1 MFKSLHHILDV
12 IENQPGWEV
21 QQQFRLILAQ
31 WSGVVGATVADHT
44 RPTGIDRS
52 VLWVATSSPIWAQE
66 LTFKRHLILQKLN
79 ERYKRDENLSKSPSE
94 TLSDK
99 PLGGKLESNLSSNL
113 NNLDDRLLPL
123 RKHSLPKNPPL
134 TNTSGNP
141 QPMRSFEIKDIRFSP
156 GQWRPRFDDASPIAA
171 NHPSY
176 LPPKIKQRST
186 PSPSL
191 KPVSADFPFDPDKAI
206 KSDKAINSNK
216 SHQSSKASINA
227 QAWWQEV
234 QERSSNLPLCSQCCC
249 PTPPGEID
257 RWGCCALC
265 ATKKWSR

>member
-44 RPTGIDRS
+44 RPTAIDRA

-79 ERYKRDENLSKSPSE
+79 ERLSTRLGE
-94 TLSDK
+94 K
-99 PLGGKLESNLSSNL
+99 PLDGKLASNLNSNLS
-113 NNLDDRLLPL
+113 NLDDRLLPL
-123 RKHSLPKNPPL
+123 PKNPLPP
-134 TNTSGNP
+134 NQSGNP
-141 QPMRSFEIKDIRFSP
+141 QPMKLFEIKDIKFSP
-156 GQWRPRFDDASPIAA
+156 GQWRPRFDDASPVAA

-176 LPPKIKQRST
+176 LPPKIKQRSA
-186 PSPSL
+186 PSL
-191 KPVSADFPFDPDKAI
+191 KPVSPDTSSNPEKSDQAI
-206 KSDKAINSNK
+206 KSDKSP
-216 SHQSSKASINA
+216 QSLKASINA

-234 QERSSNLPLCSQCCC
+234 QERSIHLPLCSQCHC

-257 RWGCCALC
+257 RWSCCALC

>member
-21 QQQFRLILAQ
+21 QQQFRLILSH

-66 LTFKRHLILQKLN
+66 LTFKRHLILQKLH
-79 ERYKRDENLSKSPSE
+79 EKLGVQSLEE
-94 TLSDK
+94 
-99 PLGGKLESNLSSNL
+99 PLANNSSGDLSNLP
-113 NNLDDRLLPL
+113 DRLIPL
-123 RKHSLPKNPPL
+123 LKNPPP
-134 TNTSGNP
+134 NTSGHP
-141 QPMRSFEIKDIRFSP
+141 LPMKSVAIKDIRFSP
-156 GQWRPRFDDASPIAA
+156 GRWRPRFDDAAPIAA

-176 LPPKIKQRST
+176 LPPKIKPRSAA
-186 PSPSL
+186 PFLPVQPAEADFLSDANKSDQAIKSSQSHQSL
-191 KPVSADFPFDPDKAI
+191 KP
-206 KSDKAINSNK
+206 
-216 SHQSSKASINA
+216 SINT

-234 QERSSNLPLCSQCCC
+234 QERSHHLPLCSQCFC

-257 RWGCCALC
+257 RWNCCALC

>member
-12 IENQPGWEV
+12 IENQPGWET

-31 WSGVVGATVADHT
+31 WSGVVGATVAAHT

-66 LTFKRHLILQKLN
+66 LTFKRHLILSKLSEKLKDLLGN
-79 ERYKRDENLSKSPSE
+79 SMDPKS
-94 TLSDK
+94 TQ
-99 PLGGKLESNLSSNL
+99 SNQSINI
-113 NNLDDRLLPL
+113 
-123 RKHSLPKNPPL
+123 KN
-134 TNTSGNP
+134 
-141 QPMRSFEIKDIRFSP
+141 IRFSS
-156 GQWRPRFDDASPIAA
+156 GQWQPRFDDASPVMA

-176 LPPKIKQRST
+176 LPPKINQSLA
-186 PSPSL
+186 PSL
-191 KPVSADFPFDPDKAI
+191 PVSNTDTSSK
-206 KSDKAINSNK
+206 SNK
-216 SHQSSKASINA
+216 SNKFDRSDRSDRLDKSPHAVKSIVNA
-227 QAWWQEV
+227 QAWWQQV
-234 QERSSNLPLCSQCCC
+234 QDRSSHLPLCGQCQC